1 MHGNWH
7 LLGNS
12 TGQLACQ
19 LAAQL
24 PLAAARLAASLATK
38 LVAPVDAVDV
48 PVTAESCVDAATTK
62 LALEVGCS
70 ASASSLV
77 LAEPAVSSSV
87 ASVHFGD
94 ASALPAKKLF
104 AGAKAGTLQLVL
116 SVAAI
121 RSAVAFPR
129 GGNTATFETGKLILD
144 TGGKGSALGLILTI
158 LAVDQ
163 RVTHLTRYEKLWQD
177 ITSAFPSK
185 I

>member
-1 MHGNWH
+1 M
-7 LLGNS
+7 
-12 TGQLACQ
+12 
-19 LAAQL
+19 
-24 PLAAARLAASLATK
+24 ATK
-38 LVAPVDAVDV
+38 LVAPVDTVDV
-48 PVTAESCVDAATTK
+48 TVAAEGFVDAATTK

-94 ASALPAKKLF
+94 ASALPTKKLF
-104 AGAKAGTLQLVL
+104 VGAKASTCHLIL

-129 GGNTATFETGKLILD
+129 GGNTATLETGKLILD
-144 TGGKGSALGLILTI
+144 TGRKGSALSFVLTI

-163 RVTHLTRYEKLWQD
+163 RVAHLARYD
-177 ITSAFPSK
+177 K
-185 I
+185 IW